1 MNIPSTHQ
9 EIYDIVYSA
18 SGPIY
23 LSDLADQLGY
33 GSPRAVAKRIT
44 AAYWW
49 FKDHEQYDVC
59 EAIAHTFV
67 DRNGN
72 YPWA

>member
-1 MNIPSTHQ
+1 MNIPYKHQ

-33 GSPRAVAKRIT
+33 GNPHAVAKRVS

-49 FKDHEQYDVC
+49 FEKNEQYDVC